1 MKIIARISLFLFL
14 FIVVASSLHAQL
26 LLSDEFSGSA
36 GTVLTSAGWTISGT
50 STTNPLTIGSSGSLT
65 FAGFPGSGVG
75 NALPMANTGQD
86 VFKGFTTVNSGSV
99 YLSFMVNVSA
109 TLTGDYI
116 IALSPSASQT
126 NYYARLHIKSSGAG
140 FGFGIS
146 KSNEVSGGSFYG
158 NTVYN
163 LNTTYF
169 AVLKYSFAGTAADSL
184 NDPITLFVFAAG
196 SSIASEPSSG
206 EINAYVNTTKSDAVD
221 LAYVTLR
228 QGTNTSAPTLVIDG
242 IRVSRS
248 WASILTGVESGENV
262 LPSSISLSQNYPN
275 PFNPSTTISYQLPK
289 ASNVSLQI
297 FNALGQRVATLAE
310 GEKEAGFH
318 KVQWNASVPSGI
330 YFYRL
335 SVVPSARRDLVPTG
349 GRSGQAGQY
358 VETRAMTVL
367 K

>member
-1 MKIIARISLFLFL
+1 MNTIARISLFLFL
-14 FIVVASSLHAQL
+14 IVVATSSLQAQL
-26 LLSDEFSGSA
+26 LLSDDFSGTS

-65 FAGFPGSGVG
+65 FAGFPGSGAG

-86 VFKGFTTVNSGSV
+86 VYKGFTAANSGSV
-99 YLSFMVNVSA
+99 YLSFMINVSA
-109 TLTGDYI
+109 ALTGDYL

-126 NYYARLHIKSSGAG
+126 NYYARLHIKSSGSG
-140 FGFGIS
+140 FSFGIN
-146 KSNEVSGGSFYG
+146 KSNEVSGGSLYG

-169 AVLKYSFAGTAADSL
+169 AVLKYTFAGTTADSL
-184 NDPITLFVFAAG
+184 NDPINLYVFASG
-196 SSIASEPSSG
+196 SSIATEPSTG
-206 EINAYVNTTKSDAVD
+206 EISAYVNTTKNDAVD

-228 QGTNTSAPTLVIDG
+228 QGTATSAPTLVIDG

-262 LPSSISLSQNYPN
+262 LPSQVSLSQNYPN

-289 ASNVSLQI
+289 ASNVTLLI
-297 FNALGQRVATLAE
+297 FNALGQRVATLVE
-310 GEKEAGFH
+310 GGQKAGFH

-335 SVVPSARRDLVPTG
+335 
-349 GRSGQAGQY
+349 QAGQY
-358 VETRAMTVL
+358 METRAMTLL

>member
-14 FIVVASSLHAQL
+14 FVVAASSLHAQL
-26 LLSDEFSGSA
+26 LMSDEFSAAA

-50 STTNPLTIGSSGSLT
+50 TTTNPLTVGSSGSLT
-65 FAGFPGSGVG
+65 FAGYPGSGVG

-86 VFKGFTTVNSGSV
+86 VYRGFTTVNSGSV
-99 YLSFMVNVSA
+99 YLSFMINVSA
-109 TLTGDYI
+109 ALTGDYF

-126 NYYARLHIKSSGAG
+126 NYYARVHIKSSGAG
-140 FGFGIS
+140 FSFGIN
-146 KSNEVSGGSFYG
+146 KSNEVSGGSLYG

-163 LNTTYF
+163 LNTTYL
-169 AVLKYSFAGTAADSL
+169 AVLKYSFAGPAADTL
-184 NDPITLFVFAAG
+184 NDPINLYVFASG
-196 SSIASEPSSG
+196 TSIAAEPSTA
-206 EINAYVNTTKSDAVD
+206 EINAYVNTTKTDAVD

-228 QGTNTSAPTLVIDG
+228 QGTATSAPTLVLDG

-248 WASILTGVESGENV
+248 WASLLTGLESVENG
-262 LPSSISLSQNYPN
+262 LPSRIALSQNYPN
-275 PFNPSTTISYQLPK
+275 PFNPSTTINYQLPK

-310 GEKEAGFH
+310 GNKEAGFH
-318 KVQWNASVPSGI
+318 MVQWNAGVPSGV

-335 SVVPSARRDLVPTG
+335 
-349 GRSGQAGQY
+349 QAGQY
-358 VETRAMTVL
+358 VETKAMTVL